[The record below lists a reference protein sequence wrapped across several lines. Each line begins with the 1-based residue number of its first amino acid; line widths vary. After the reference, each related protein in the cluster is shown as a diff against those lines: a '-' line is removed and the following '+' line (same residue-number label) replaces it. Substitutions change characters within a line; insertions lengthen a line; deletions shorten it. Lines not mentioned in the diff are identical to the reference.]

1 MWRRSKRRDMADV
14 NMYTASRLGE
24 MARSLSVLAKSC
36 QDDLDNKRG
45 LTKEDALA
53 AMQMSA
59 AMVCGDCGRCNLYN
73 DSEKDGS
80 YYLHYLLRTF
90 EQKGQIEY
98 EDMPRFF
105 LETCRRREDYLAQLN
120 RNLGRTTMN
129 LEWKNRFLESRDTV
143 MVQFRELAVILEEF
157 AHQMEQASD
166 ITEQKGEAVRR
177 MFRQHH
183 MLVEN
188 LLLLEYENRQRE
200 AYLTVRTTNGKCVT
214 AREAAEILGQ
224 AMGNRGWYAPK
235 DTRALVT
242 RQTATIHFSEAGRYR
257 MMYGMARIPRE
268 GESFSG
274 DNFTYSEEVPG
285 QVIMSV
291 SDGMGSG
298 EQASLESRRVVELAQ
313 QLLETGFSA
322 RATLKMVNTVL
333 MLVGAEQ
340 HPATLDLC
348 CVDLHT
354 GVLEA
359 MKLGAVATFVLSGNG
374 VEVLE
379 AGEVPAG
386 VIGSVE
392 PVLLSRKLW
401 DGDRV
406 IMVTDGVLEACPGE
420 DKEGSMREYLEGME
434 VHSVQEMAEELLQFA
449 CREEGPRDD
458 MMVLVGGIWR
468 RGR

>member
-1 MWRRSKRRDMADV
+1 
-14 NMYTASRLGE
+14 

-120 RNLGRTTMN
+120 RNLGRATMN

-386 VIGSVE
+386 VIGTVE

-406 IMVTDGVLEACPGE
+406 VMVTDGVLEACPGE
-420 DKEGSMREYLEGME
+420 DKEGSMREYIEGME

-468 RGR
+468 R

>member
-1 MWRRSKRRDMADV
+1 MWRRSKRRDMANV
-14 NMYTASRLGE
+14 NVYTASRLGE
-24 MARSLSVLAKSC
+24 MAHSLEILARSC
-36 QDDLDNKRG
+36 QEEGNNERG
-45 LTKEDALA
+45 LSREDALA

-59 AMVCGDCGRCNLYN
+59 AMVCEGCNRCNLYS
-73 DSEKDGS
+73 DSEKEDS
-80 YYLHYLLRTF
+80 YYLYYLLRAF
-90 EQKGQIEY
+90 EQKGQVEF

-105 LETCRRREDYLAQLN
+105 MEICRRREDYVTQLN
-120 RNLGRTTMN
+120 RHLGRATMN

-143 MVQFRELAVILEEF
+143 MVQFRELAMILEEF

-166 ITEQKGEAVRR
+166 ITENREEVVKR

-188 LLLLEYENRQRE
+188 LLILEHEERKRE
-200 AYLTVRTTNGKCVT
+200 AYLTMRTTNGRCVT
-214 AREAAEILGQ
+214 AKEAATILGQ
-224 AMGNRGWYAPK
+224 AMGNKSWYAPK

-242 RQTATIHFSEAGRYR
+242 RQTATIHFAETGRYR
-257 MMYGMARIPRE
+257 MMYGLAQVPRE
-268 GESFSG
+268 GERLSG
-274 DNFTYSEEVPG
+274 DNFMYSEEAPG

-322 RATLKMVNTVL
+322 RSALKMVNTVL
-333 MLVGAEQ
+333 MLTGGEQ
-340 HPATLDLC
+340 HPTTIDLC
-348 CVDLHT
+348 CIDLHT

-359 MKLGAVATFVLSGNG
+359 MKLGAAATFILNGNG
-374 VEVLE
+374 VEILE

-386 VIGSVE
+386 ILGTVE

-406 IMVTDGVLEACPGE
+406 ILVTDGVLEACPGE
-420 DKEGSMREYLEGME
+420 DKEESLQEYIEGME
-434 VHSVQEMAEELLQFA
+434 VRSVQEMAEEILDFA
-449 CREEGPRDD
+449 CQEEEPRDD
-458 MMVLVGGIWR
+458 MLVMVGGIWR
-468 RGR
+468 R